1 MKVFYYTYYCD
12 DSLTMI
18 YLVKIG
24 RDVMKLIIEHLQKNF
39 EDKKVLE
46 DISF

>member
-1 MKVFYYTYYCD
+1 MKVFYYAYYCD

-24 RDVMKLIIEHLQKNF
+24 REVMKLIIEHLQKNF
-39 EDKKVLE
+39 EDKK
-46 DISF
+46 F